1 MNYITMEKLEQYYKV
16 LNQTFLEKYA
26 LIVPGYDKEAIHEM
40 RVSIKK
46 IKALFLFFE
55 FCNKRFSYKKAYMD
69 YKLVFRKTGIIRDL
83 QIHQEHLSNWQ
94 EKKKTDF
101 GDYGKMLK
109 YREIENQVAF
119 SYLHERIQT
128 NIFEKSGMVSL
139 LRNTNIK
146 KHVTSYIKE
155 TLKSISAFDILQVSS
170 FDEIH
175 EFRKILK
182 ELQYNLASFQY
193 SMPEIKINKIF
204 LRNLK
209 SFTEILGLWHDN
221 FMLLCHLY
229 DYKKTYVRHVLPKN
243 DPVSALER
251 KYYRNNFYF
260 FKKIDLKHKGF
271 LANAEYLRKIY
282 S

>member
-1 MNYITMEKLEQYYKV
+1 MENLEQYYKN
-16 LNQTFLEKYA
+16 LHQSFLENYA
-26 LIVPGYDKEAIHEM
+26 LIVPGYDKETIHDM

-46 IKALFLFFE
+46 IKALFLFIG
-55 FCNKRFSYKKAYMD
+55 FCNKRFSYKKAYKD
-69 YKLVFRKTGIIRDL
+69 YKLIFSKTGIIRDL
-83 QIHQEHLSNWQ
+83 QIHQEHLVNW
-94 EKKKTDF
+94 ELKNKSDF

-119 SYLHERIQT
+119 SYLYERTQPD
-128 NIFEKSGMVSL
+128 IFDKSGMISL
-139 LRNTNIK
+139 LRNTNLK
-146 KHVTSYIKE
+146 KHIVSYIRE
-155 TLKSISAFDILQVSS
+155 TLKSISGFDVMQSSS

-175 EFRKILK
+175 EFRKNLK
-182 ELQYNLASFQY
+182 ELQYNLALFQDC
-193 SMPEIKINKIF
+193 MPEVRINKIF
-204 LRNLK
+204 LRKLK

-243 DPVSALER
+243 DPVTALER

-260 FKKIDLKHKGF
+260 FKKIDLKHKVF
-271 LANAEYLRKIY
+271 IANSEYLKNLY